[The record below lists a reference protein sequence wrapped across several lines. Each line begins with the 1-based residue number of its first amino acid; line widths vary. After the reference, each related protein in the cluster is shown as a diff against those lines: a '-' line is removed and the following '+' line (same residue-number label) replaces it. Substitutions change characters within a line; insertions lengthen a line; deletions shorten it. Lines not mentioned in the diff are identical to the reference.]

1 MHRINFRLIMPPVER
16 LRQIL
21 PFAAA
26 VYLAFSVAQ
35 LQAVQP
41 AFAGSHNGV
50 SVASVLSGLKWHM
63 LEIAKNEQAEMAFG
77 YPGN

>member
-1 MHRINFRLIMPPVER
+1 MPPAER

-26 VYLAFSVAQ
+26 VYLAGSVAQ

-41 AFAGSHNGV
+41 RHTALRSV
-50 SVASVLSGLKWHM
+50 SVEMLFSGIKWHM
-63 LEIAKNEQAEMAFG
+63 LEMAKNEQAEMTLTASA
-77 YPGN
+77 N

>member
-1 MHRINFRLIMPPVER
+1 MPPAER

-26 VYLAFSVAQ
+26 VTLAAGVAQ
-35 LQAVQP
+35 IQAIQP
-41 AFAGSHNGV
+41 SHPAARGLTV
-50 SVASVLSGLKWHM
+50 EALVSGLEWHM
-63 LEIAKNEQAEMAFG
+63 LEMARNEQAEMAIG

>member
-1 MHRINFRLIMPPVER
+1 MPPVER

-26 VYLAFSVAQ
+26 VYLGFSVAQ

-41 AFAGSHNGV
+41 AYSSSHGGIT
-50 SVASVLSGLKWHM
+50 VASLVSGLKWHM
-63 LEIAKNEQAEMAFG
+63 LEMARNEQAEMIFAASD
-77 YPGN
+77 N

>member
-1 MHRINFRLIMPPVER
+1 MPPAER

-26 VYLAFSVAQ
+26 VYLAGSVAQ

-41 AFAGSHNGV
+41 RHTALGSV
-50 SVASVLSGLKWHM
+50 SVETLVSGLKWHM
-63 LEIAKNEQAEMAFG
+63 LEMAKNEQAEMTLTASD
-77 YPGN
+77 N

>member
-1 MHRINFRLIMPPVER
+1 MPPAER

-41 AFAGSHNGV
+41 AHASSHGGLT
-50 SVASVLSGLKWHM
+50 VASLVSGLKWHM
-63 LEIAKNEQAEMAFG
+63 LEMARNEQAEMAFG

>member
-1 MHRINFRLIMPPVER
+1 MHRSNLCLIMPPVER

-41 AFAGSHNGV
+41 AYSTSHGGV
-50 SVASVLSGLKWHM
+50 SVASLLSGLKWHM